1 MSGSQISSDVHSSAH
16 QVSHPATEMASC
28 PSISPS
34 THPARHSSTPHVSA
48 SRASYFSTHSRPDES
63 STPSF
68 HPPSYSSVS
77 RSSSVSLHPPH
88 SSSGHLP
95 LCPSSQTSVGPSSHT
110 TAQTS
115 AQGLDMSDTQSDM
128 QEEDV
133 ATLRQRQ
140 EDFVGIDSQVY
151 LSLVWHGG
159 RISLAYY
166 DIDTMLIHL
175 MLDTEETDNFSILK
189 RALHQL
195 RPEKVVASS
204 KQDERLVK
212 FLKQSLSSQRV
223 GGNGED
229 ETEVLQ
235 FLPNIDFS
243 VAICKRRILS
253 MNLPTIPDHYTDMER
268 TLYMSSLVPF
278 ENVCMVRAAGGLL
291 KFLEKARVGVEL
303 EDTDTRVPVLGIHI
317 FTLEDHMIIDDI
329 TYSALQIFHQEA
341 HPSVYKSGSGAK
353 EGLSLF
359 GILNRCRSQIGS
371 KMLRLWF
378 LRPLRNVDLLKQR
391 HAAIEFF
398 MHARNIEVL
407 TTLSDCL
414 KHIKN
419 VPRIITRM
427 LQAQASVGDWQ
438 ALYKT
443 TYHAIYIRDLC
454 RAQPQ
459 HIAVF
464 NKISTCFSEAL
475 HKIATLISRI
485 VDFEQSAVQNHF
497 VVKTNVDPQLDEK
510 KRTYNG
516 LPDFMTKVAREEL
529 NRLSPDIVECNIIY
543 LPQIGYLLA
552 IPQTGNMKRPEEYE
566 IEGLEFIFLSN
577 EILHYRSASTR
588 ELDRLLGDTMCDITD
603 HETSILHRL
612 QYKILEHTD
621 VLYLVMEHAAELDCL
636 MALATCAREFNYV
649 KPELVKD
656 PVIDIEAGRHPLQEL
671 CCTPFVPNDLHSG
684 GNSGKIKLL
693 TGPNACG
700 KSVYLKQIALIVYM
714 AQIGSFVPAERAV
727 IGMVDRIFTRVKS
740 LESVSLG
747 LSTFMLDINQMAE
760 ALRSA
765 NERSLVIV
773 DEFGKGTETTDGLS
787 LLCSCLKY
795 WLAQSALCPHIL
807 MSTHFHSL
815 VHQNMLPKSDQLQ
828 YLTLDTL
835 HNGEELVF
843 LYQIVEGHTTSSY
856 ASHIAAQAGLPQ
868 DVVNRGT
875 QVSALLRECRPV
887 HRLDTGDT
895 TSQLKRCERM
905 VTRFLQLDMMSDDLQ
920 SFLKDFILPV
930 SKGKH

>member
-1 MSGSQISSDVHSSAH
+1 MSGSQTSRKTDHPVKNPTTEIASSLSIY
-16 QVSHPATEMASC
+16 
-28 PSISPS
+28 PSI
-34 THPARHSSTPHVSA
+34 HPTQNCHGFGLAQSTPQLSA
-48 SRASYFSTHSRPDES
+48 PPLQGSYFSTGSRHAES
-63 STPSF
+63 NSPSL
-68 HPPSYSSVS
+68 HPTTNSSVS
-77 RSSSVSLHPPH
+77 RSSSVTLRPPIP
-88 SSSGHLP
+88 SSVHQP
-95 LCPSSQTSVGPSSHT
+95 PCPSSQT

-115 AQGLDMSDTQSDM
+115 AQGLDVSDSQSDM
-128 QEEDV
+128 EEGDV
-133 ATLRQRQ
+133 TTLKQKQ
-140 EDFVGIDSQVY
+140 EDFADIDSQVY

-189 RALHQL
+189 RALYQL

-212 FLKQSLSSQRV
+212 FLKQALSSPQD
-223 GGNGED
+223 GMDGEEQD
-229 ETEVLQ
+229 TEMLQ
-235 FLPNIDFS
+235 FLPNVDFS
-243 VAICKRRILS
+243 LAICKRRILS
-253 MNLPTIPDHYTDMER
+253 LNLPTIPDHYTDMER

-278 ENVCMVRAAGGLL
+278 ENACMVRAAGGLL

-303 EDTDTRVPVLGIHI
+303 EDFDTRVPVLGIQI
-317 FTLEDHMIIDDI
+317 FTLEDQMIIDDI
-329 TYSALQIFHQEA
+329 TYSALQIFYREA

-378 LRPLRNVDLLKQR
+378 LRPLRNVEILKQR

-443 TYHAIYIRDLC
+443 TYHAIYIRDVC

-459 HIAVF
+459 HVEVF
-464 NKISTCFSEAL
+464 KKISTCFSEAL

-485 VDFEQSAVQNHF
+485 VDFEQSALQNHF
-497 VVKTNVDPQLDEK
+497 VVKTNVDPELDEK

-552 IPQTGNMKRPEEYE
+552 IPQTEKMKRPEDYE

-612 QYKILEHTD
+612 QNKILEHTD

-636 MALATCAREFNYV
+636 MALATCAREFDYV

-656 PVIDIEAGRHPLQEL
+656 PVIDIKAGRHPLQEL
-671 CCTPFVPNDLHSG
+671 CCTPFVPNDFHSG

-714 AQIGSFVPAERAV
+714 AQIGSFVPAEHAV
-727 IGMVDRIFTRVKS
+727 IAMVDRIFTRVKS

-760 ALRSA
+760 SLRNA

-787 LLCSCLKY
+787 LFCSCLKY
-795 WLAQSALCPHIL
+795 WLAQNAQCPHVL

-815 VHQNMLPKSDQLQ
+815 VHQNMLPQSDQLQ
-828 YLTLDTL
+828 FLTLDTL
-835 HNGEELVF
+835 HNGKELVF

-875 QVSALLRECRPV
+875 QVSTLLRECRPV
-887 HRLDTGDT
+887 HRLDTEDT

-905 VTRFLQLDMMSDDLQ
+905 VTRFLQLDMKTDDLQ